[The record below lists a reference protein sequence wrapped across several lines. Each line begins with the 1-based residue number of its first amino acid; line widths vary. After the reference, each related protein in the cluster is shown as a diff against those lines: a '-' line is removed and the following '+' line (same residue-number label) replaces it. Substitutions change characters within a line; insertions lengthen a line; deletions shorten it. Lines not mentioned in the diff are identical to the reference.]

1 MSLCT
6 GPRFRRMAEANLFAR
21 LGRKDRPV
29 SSLLTS
35 FVRIVHPVVLAI
47 AVSGCHKQA
56 DDRLPVFP
64 TRGKV
69 FYRGKPADG
78 ALVQLHPLN
87 LDKPLP
93 FNPRARV
100 SPDGTFALTTYD
112 GHDGAPAGEYAV
124 SVDWRRKLSDDE
136 TEEGARLLPI
146 RYSHPDTSGLRVQIH
161 AGAAQDN
168 DLELHLK

>member
-1 MSLCT
+1 MSS
-6 GPRFRRMAEANLFAR
+6 PA
-21 LGRKDRPV
+21 
-29 SSLLTS
+29 TS
-35 FVRIVHPVVLAI
+35 FVRIVHPIILVLAI
-47 AVSGCHKQA
+47 VASGCYKQA

-87 LDKPLP
+87 LDKPLA

-100 SPDGTFALTTYD
+100 GANGTFALTTYD
-112 GHDGAPAGEYAV
+112 VHDGAPAGAYAV
-124 SVDWRRKLSDDE
+124 SIDWRRKLSDDE
-136 TEEGARLLPI
+136 TEEGVRLLPI
-146 RYSHPDTSGLRVQIH
+146 RYSHPDTSGLRVQVH
-161 AGAAQDN
+161 AGTAQDN